1 MDASDKSAI
10 ENASSKLKS
19 LTEACKNTTP
29 SESQVSEIK
38 SVTEDLTKLLNEM
51 ATKLYQQQGGP
62 QGGPQGGTQGGFNGE
77 ANGGNTSGGAD
88 DDVVDA
94 DFKEV

>member
-1 MDASDKSAI
+1 MDRQK
-10 ENASSKLKS
+10 E
-19 LTEACKNTTP
+19 
-29 SESQVSEIK
+29 
-38 SVTEDLTKLLNEM
+38 LTKLLNEM

-62 QGGPQGGTQGGFNGE
+62 QGGAQSDFHGGAQ
-77 ANGGNTSGGAD
+77 GGNTSGGAD